1 MKGFS
6 SVQDVLKQLQ
16 TDGLPNSTV
25 NDLKKQLS
33 MLENPEVKEY
43 FMDRVGGLMS
53 GRISIDNIRD
63 DAIDARNRRM
73 SRRLP

>member
-1 MKGFS
+1 
-6 SVQDVLKQLQ
+6 
-16 TDGLPNSTV
+16 
-25 NDLKKQLS
+25 